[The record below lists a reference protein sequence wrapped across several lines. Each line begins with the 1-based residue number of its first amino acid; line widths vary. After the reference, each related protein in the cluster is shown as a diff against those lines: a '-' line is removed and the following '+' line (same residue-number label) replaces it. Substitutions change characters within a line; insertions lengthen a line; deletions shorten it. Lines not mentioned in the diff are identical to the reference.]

1 MRRKNK
7 KKSPT
12 KTFFRI
18 FLIVGAAV
26 IIAYVLVN
34 IFIIRPR
41 IFYPGFEINIP
52 AGYEIHG
59 IDVSRYQ
66 SRINWKE
73 VKEMEVNGIKIG
85 FAFIKATEGEKN
97 VDPQFKRN
105 WRKIQNQNIPKGAYH
120 FYIPGVNPDKQAKN
134 FIQTVSLQKGDLPPV
149 LDIEISRHVT
159 VSQMQGDVKRWLQI
173 VEKYYGIKPIIYTN
187 ISFYE
192 TYFHSGFEEYP
203 IWIAHYLQPLQP
215 RTNRNWIFWQHSEN
229 GRVNGIIGKVDFN
242 VFYGDSSDFRQVLIG
257 GVRSEP

>member
-1 MRRKNK
+1 MWVGIGAII
-7 KKSPT
+7 
-12 KTFFRI
+12 I
-18 FLIVGAAV
+18 FTVV
-26 IIAYVLVN
+26 HF
-34 IFIIRPR
+34 FIIKPH

-52 AGYEIHG
+52 SGYEIHG

-105 WRKIQNQNIPKGAYH
+105 WRNAAKQNLPKGAYH
-120 FYIPGVNPDKQAKN
+120 FYIPGTNPDKQAKN
-134 FIQTVSLQKGDLPPV
+134 FIGNVSLQKGDLPPV
-149 LDIEISRHVT
+149 LDIEISRNVT
-159 VSQMQGDVKRWLQI
+159 VTKMQADVKRWLQI
-173 VEKYYGIKPIIYTN
+173 TEKYYGVKPIIYTN

-192 TYFHSGFEEYP
+192 TYFHSGFEAYP

-215 RTNRNWIFWQHSEN
+215 RTNRNWIFWQHSEK
-229 GRVNGIIGKVDFN
+229 GRVNGIRGMVDFN
-242 VFYGDSSDFRQVLIG
+242 VFYGDSSDLREILL
-257 GVRSEP
+257 